1 MTMLSWR
8 DDYRIGVREIDAEH
22 KYLFDLINA
31 VHDAHTAGDGRR
43 NALSALT
50 RLVAYAEQ
58 HFTREE
64 ALMNAH
70 AYPKL
75 DDHRQLHEDLF
86 SSIFDLNEKLQ
97 SGVKQVDAEVLRF
110 LKNWLVDHILH
121 SDMDFGAFVESE
133 AAKAKKSAQ
142 EKKPVAEDEKGE
154 SAQPAA

>member
-1 MTMLSWR
+1 
-8 DDYRIGVREIDAEH
+8 V
-22 KYLFDLINA
+22 
-31 VHDAHTAGDGRR
+31 
-43 NALSALT
+43 LSALT
-50 RLVAYAEQ
+50 RLVAYAER

-64 ALMNAH
+64 ALMSAR

-75 DDHRQLHEDLF
+75 DDHRQLHEKLF

-97 SGVKQVDAEVLRF
+97 SDLKQVDAEVLRF

-121 SDMDFGAFVESE
+121 SDMDFGGFMESE
-133 AAKAKKSAQ
+133 AARAKTSTQ